1 MNAAGVNALIELVGD
16 DAEVSILHYDVAG
29 DGGQDLLAIFV
40 PAGEGN
46 GGQRVNKAASGLLGL
61 SVQPD
66 LVGRVGSLSYN

>member
-1 MNAAGVNALIELVGD
+1 MDAAGVNALIELVGH

-46 GGQRVNKAASGLLGL
+46 GGQTVNKAVSGLPGL
-61 SVQPD
+61 SLQPD
-66 LVGRVGSLSYN
+66 SVGRVGSVNYT